1 MTKVFM
7 LLFNLSIVTPEGIS
21 RDEIVNVYSK
31 HFETELECQQFLDN
45 WSSIIRSRGVDTLQ
59 DMLKDGY
66 RFGEWQI
73 YNDKGDLI
81 EEVEYD
87 KKGNP
92 ITKN

>member
-1 MTKVFM
+1 MTQVFM

-31 HFETELECQQFLDN
+31 HFETEHECQQFLDN

-66 RFGEWQI
+66 T
-73 YNDKGDLI
+73 
-81 EEVEYD
+81 VEL
-87 KKGNP
+87 NSVSCAMQNVS
-92 ITKN
+92 T

>member
-45 WSSIIRSRGVDTLQ
+45 WSSIIRSRGLDTLQ

-66 RFGEWQI
+66 RVELNSVSCARQQI
-73 YNDKGDLI
+73 A
-81 EEVEYD
+81 
-87 KKGNP
+87 
-92 ITKN
+92 T

>member
-21 RDEIVNVYSK
+21 RDEIVIVYSK

-66 RFGEWQI
+66 R
-73 YNDKGDLI
+73 
-81 EEVEYD
+81 VEL
-87 KKGNP
+87 NSVSCARQH
-92 ITKN
+92 IAT